1 MKATAGTR
9 KTHFGAYEL
18 DLRSGELYKHGIRI
32 KLQDQ
37 PFKILAL
44 LLERAG
50 DVVTREE
57 LRQKLW
63 PADTFVDF
71 DTGLNSAIKKLRDVL
86 ADSAEEPRYI
96 ETLPRRGYRFIAHVE
111 NGDLPAPVSIET
123 RLATVPP
130 VGPRCEPPKKRRFIV
145 AAGIAAILVIAAL
158 VAWRVF
164 FARPALTGS
173 DVILLASFVN
183 KTGDPVFDN
192 LDRALEV
199 KLAESPFLNL
209 LPEAAARQTLR
220 SMRHEPDERVTQELG
235 IEICERQGLKA
246 VVVPEIDAIGS
257 YYLIT
262 LVAIDAQSGKQIAR
276 QQQETDNKDKVVA
289 ALGKAASQLRR
300 QLGESLSS
308 LQKYDA
314 PLALATTSSLEAL
327 QAYRTG
333 VQRNRSGKI
342 RESIPFFERAVEL
355 DPQFC
360 SAYIMLGSSYHGIG
374 EDEASRKNFA
384 RAFELKDKH
393 LTQEENF
400 LVTATYYWN
409 ITGNLEKENTV
420 LTLYQQVYPRS
431 VNAANLLGINYALL
445 GRKEEALQEFNWTID
460 HSPEP
465 SAFAYSNKSQALMSL
480 GRFDE
485 AKAIIN
491 QWQQKGSLFSYQTD
505 MLYRIAFIENDTA
518 TMDRIA
524 REAAPDDTGW
534 LQLQMQFA
542 YLRGDMKKFRS
553 LNEAEVNLETRA
565 GQAQD
570 AADDLAARAQ
580 LESLLGNYGLARSF
594 CRHSVA
600 RDADSATELW
610 RCAEAFADAGDFTRA
625 EALAAK
631 LNRIAPENT
640 IEQKVHLP
648 LIHSI
653 VDRQRGNPS
662 EAADLLLQPELYK
675 HTLDVPYRLGQ
686 AYLASNQPAKAAAQ
700 FRMVLDAR
708 DAGWW
713 QVYAPLAQLGL
724 ARAYSAQADRE
735 KSRKA
740 YDDYFATWKDADPGI
755 PILRQ
760 AKAEYSKLIT
770 PAPAAVDDR
779 NMRLNVALQQP
790 RQKLSASVS
799 LICGQTLWV
808 NSKLANMLQHA
819 PRSQCFLTEQR
830 RRRMDRQ
837 NHSARRVHQ
846 IVVVVAQRRRP
857 TFDSPGSIRIGGRHL
872 FLQLGAPC

>member
-1 MKATAGTR
+1 VVDCRDFRNLAMAVTARTR
-9 KTHFGAYEL
+9 TARFSAFEV
-18 DLRSGELYKHGIRI
+18 DLRSGELRKHGIRL

-37 PFKILAL
+37 PFQLLAL
-44 LLERAG
+44 LLEHPG

-57 LRQKLW
+57 LRHKLW
-63 PADTFVDF
+63 AADTFVDF
-71 DTGLNSAIKKLRDVL
+71 DTGLNSAIKKLRDAL
-86 ADSAEEPRYI
+86 GDSAEEPRYI
-96 ETLPRRGYRFIAHVE
+96 ETLPRRGYRFIAQVE
-111 NGDLPAPVSIET
+111 NGDVPASAAVEENAAPIPSSEPT
-123 RLATVPP
+123 PTPRKQRRLAVLLGVATLL
-130 VGPRCEPPKKRRFIV
+130 IV
-145 AAGIAAILVIAAL
+145 IAAIAGWRAL
-158 VAWRVF
+158 I
-164 FARPALTGS
+164 ARPVLNDT

-199 KLAESPFLNL
+199 KLAESPFLSL
-209 LPEAAARQTLR
+209 LPEAAVRQTLR
-220 SMRHEPDERVTQELG
+220 SMRHEPDERVTKELG
-235 IEICERQGLKA
+235 IEICKRQGLKA

-262 LVAIDAQSGKQIAR
+262 LEAIDAQGGKPVAR

-300 QLGESLSS
+300 QLGENLSS
-308 LQKYDA
+308 LQKYNA
-314 PLALATTSSLEAL
+314 PLDLATTSSLEAL

-333 VQRNRSGKI
+333 LTRNRSGKI
-342 RESIPFFERAVEL
+342 GESVPFFERAVEL

-360 SAYIMLGSSYHGIG
+360 SAYVMLGSSYHGTG
-374 EDEASRKNFA
+374 DEEASRKNFA
-384 RAFELKDKH
+384 RAFELKDKR

-409 ITGNLEKENTV
+409 ITGNLEKENAV
-420 LTLYQQVYPRS
+420 LALYQQVYPRS

-445 GRKEEALQEFNWTID
+445 GRQQEALQEFNWTID

-465 SAFAYSNKSQALMSL
+465 SAFVYSNKSQALMSL

-505 MLYRIAFIENDTA
+505 MLYRIAFIQNDTA
-518 TMDRIA
+518 AMDRIA

-570 AADDLAARAQ
+570 AADGLAARAQ
-580 LESLLGNYGLARSF
+580 LESLLGNYGLALSL

-600 RDADSATELW
+600 GDTDSATELW
-610 RCAEAFADAGDFTRA
+610 RCAEAFADAGDFSRA

-631 LNRIAPENT
+631 LNHIAPENT

-653 VDRQRGNPS
+653 MDRQQGHPS
-662 EAADLLLQPELYK
+662 EAADLLAQPELYR

-686 AYLASNQPAKAAAQ
+686 AYLASNEPAKAAAQ
-700 FRMVLDAR
+700 FRMLLDDR
-708 DAGWW
+708 GAGWW

-740 YDDYFATWKDADPGI
+740 YAEFFTTWTNADPNI
-755 PILRQ
+755 PILKQ
-760 AKAEYSKLIT
+760 AKAEYAKL
-770 PAPAAVDDR
+770 
-779 NMRLNVALQQP
+779 
-790 RQKLSASVS
+790 
-799 LICGQTLWV
+799 
-808 NSKLANMLQHA
+808 H
-819 PRSQCFLTEQR
+819 
-830 RRRMDRQ
+830 
-837 NHSARRVHQ
+837 
-846 IVVVVAQRRRP
+846 
-857 TFDSPGSIRIGGRHL
+857 
-872 FLQLGAPC
+872 

>member
-1 MKATAGTR
+1 MVDFRQAGTRMKATAGTR
-9 KTHFGAYEL
+9 KIRFGDFVV
-18 DLRSGELYKHGIRI
+18 DLRSGELYKHGIRL

-37 PFKILAL
+37 PFQVLAL
-44 LLERAG
+44 LLDHAG

-57 LRQKLW
+57 LHQKLW
-63 PADTFVDF
+63 AADTFVDF

-111 NGDLPAPVSIET
+111 NGDLPAPVPIEK

-130 VGPRCEPPKKRRFIV
+130 IGTRSEPPKKRRFIV
-145 AAGIAAILVIAAL
+145 AVGVAAFLVAAL

-164 FARPALTGS
+164 FARPALAGS
-173 DVILLASFVN
+173 DVILLTSFVN
-183 KTGDPVFDN
+183 KTAEPVFDN

-199 KLAESPFLNL
+199 KLAESPFLSL
-209 LPEAAARQTLR
+209 LPEATVRQTLR

-235 IEICERQGLKA
+235 IEICKRQGLKA

-262 LVAIDAQSGKQIAR
+262 LEAIDVQSGKLITR

-308 LQKYDA
+308 LQKYNA
-314 PLALATTSSLEAL
+314 PLDLATTSSLEAL
-327 QAYRTG
+327 QAYRAG
-333 VQRNRSGKI
+333 LVRNRSGKI

-360 SAYIMLGSSYHGIG
+360 SAYVMLGSSYHGIG
-374 EDEASRKNFA
+374 NDEASRKNFA
-384 RAFELKDKH
+384 RAFELKDKR

-409 ITGNLEKENTV
+409 ITGNLEKENAV

-485 AKAIIN
+485 AKAILN
-491 QWQQKGSLFSYQTD
+491 QWQQKGALFSYQKD
-505 MLYRIAFIENDTA
+505 MLYRIAFFENDTA
-518 TMDRIA
+518 TMARLA
-524 REAAPDDTGW
+524 REALPDDTGW

-542 YLRGDMKKFRS
+542 YLRGDIKKFRS
-553 LNEAEVNLETRA
+553 LIGTAVNIETRG
-565 GQAQD
+565 GQKQD
-570 AADDLAARAQ
+570 AADDLAARGQ
-580 LESLLGNYGLARSF
+580 LESFLGNYALARSL
-594 CRHSVA
+594 CRHSGA
-600 RDADSATELW
+600 GHTDSAVELW
-610 RCAEAFADAGDFTRA
+610 RCAEAFADAGDLTRA
-625 EALAAK
+625 EALATK
-631 LNRIAPENT
+631 LTRIAPEDT

-686 AYLASNQPAKAAAQ
+686 AYLPSNEPAKAAAQ

-724 ARAYSAQADRE
+724 ARAYAAEGDRE

-740 YDDYFATWKDADPGI
+740 YENFFATWKEADPDI
-755 PILRQ
+755 PILKQ
-760 AKAEYSKLIT
+760 AKAEY
-770 PAPAAVDDR
+770 A
-779 NMRLNVALQQP
+779 RLQ
-790 RQKLSASVS
+790 
-799 LICGQTLWV
+799 
-808 NSKLANMLQHA
+808 
-819 PRSQCFLTEQR
+819 
-830 RRRMDRQ
+830 
-837 NHSARRVHQ
+837 
-846 IVVVVAQRRRP
+846 
-857 TFDSPGSIRIGGRHL
+857 
-872 FLQLGAPC
+872 

>member
-1 MKATAGTR
+1 MALTARTR
-9 KTHFGAYEL
+9 GARFGDFEV
-18 DLRSGELYKHGIRI
+18 DLRSGELRKHGIRL

-37 PFKILAL
+37 PFQVLAH
-44 LLERAG
+44 LLEHPG
-50 DVVTREE
+50 EVVTREE

-71 DTGLNSAIKKLRDVL
+71 DTGLNSAIKKLRDAL
-86 ADSAEEPRYI
+86 GDSAEEPRYI

-111 NGDLPAPVSIET
+111 NGDLPAAVSIEK
-123 RLATVPP
+123 RHATVPP
-130 VGPRCEPPKKRRFIV
+130 VAPRSEPPKKRRFIV
-145 AAGIAAILVIAAL
+145 AAAVAAFVVVAAL
-158 VAWRVF
+158 VTWRVF

-183 KTGDPVFDN
+183 KAGDPVFDN
-192 LDRALEV
+192 LDKALEV
-199 KLAESPFLNL
+199 KLAESPFLSL
-209 LPEAAARQTLR
+209 LPEAAVRQTLR

-235 IEICERQGLKA
+235 IEICKRQGLKA

-262 LVAIDAQSGKQIAR
+262 LEAIDAQSGKQIAR

-308 LQKYDA
+308 LQKYNA

-333 VQRNRSGKI
+333 VQRNHSGKI

-409 ITGNLEKENTV
+409 ITGNLEKENAV

-485 AKAIIN
+485 AKAILN

-505 MLYRIAFIENDTA
+505 MLYRIAFIQNDTA

-542 YLRGDMKKFRS
+542 YLRGDIKKFRS
-553 LNEAEVNLETRA
+553 LSETEVNLETRG

-580 LESLLGNYGLARSF
+580 LESLLGNYGLARSL

-600 RDADSATELW
+600 GDTDGATELW
-610 RCAEAFADAGDFTRA
+610 RCAEAFADGGDFTRA

-686 AYLASNQPAKAAAQ
+686 AYLASNEPAKAAAQ

-724 ARAYSAQADRE
+724 ARAYAAEGDRE
-735 KSRKA
+735 KNRKA
-740 YDDYFATWKDADPGI
+740 YEDFFATWKEADPDI
-755 PILRQ
+755 PILKQ
-760 AKAEYSKLIT
+760 AKAEYAKL
-770 PAPAAVDDR
+770 
-779 NMRLNVALQQP
+779 Q
-790 RQKLSASVS
+790 
-799 LICGQTLWV
+799 
-808 NSKLANMLQHA
+808 
-819 PRSQCFLTEQR
+819 
-830 RRRMDRQ
+830 
-837 NHSARRVHQ
+837 
-846 IVVVVAQRRRP
+846 
-857 TFDSPGSIRIGGRHL
+857 
-872 FLQLGAPC
+872 

>member
-1 MKATAGTR
+1 MEAVPQTR
-9 KTHFGAYEL
+9 KTRFGPYEV
-18 DLRSGELYKHGIRI
+18 DLRSGEVHKHGIRL

-37 PFKILAL
+37 PFQVLAI
-44 LLERAG
+44 LLEHSG
-50 DVVTREE
+50 EVVTRDE

-86 ADSAEEPRYI
+86 SDSADDPRYI

-111 NGDLPAPVSIET
+111 NGDLPAPVPIEK

-130 VGPRCEPPKKRRFIV
+130 VGPRTEPPKKRHFIV
-145 AAGIAAILVIAAL
+145 AVGVAAFLVVAAL
-158 VAWRVF
+158 VTWRVF

-199 KLAESPFLNL
+199 KLAESPFLSL
-209 LPEAAARQTLR
+209 LPEAAVRQTLR

-235 IEICERQGLKA
+235 IEICKRQGLKA

-262 LVAIDAQSGKQIAR
+262 LEAIDAQSGKLIAR

-289 ALGKAASQLRR
+289 ALGKVASQLRR

-308 LQKYDA
+308 LQKYNA
-314 PLALATTSSLEAL
+314 PLALATTNSLEAL
-327 QAYRTG
+327 QAYQTG

-409 ITGNLEKENTV
+409 ITGNLEKESAV

-485 AKAIIN
+485 AKTIIN
-491 QWQQKGSLFSYQTD
+491 QWQQKGSLFSYQKD
-505 MLYRIAFIENDTA
+505 MLYRIAFFENDTA
-518 TMDRIA
+518 TMGRLA
-524 REAAPDDTGW
+524 REAPPDDTGW

-542 YLRGDMKKFRS
+542 YLRGDIKKFRS
-553 LNEAEVNLETRA
+553 LSETAVNIETRG
-565 GQAQD
+565 GQKQD
-570 AADDLAARAQ
+570 AADDLAARGQ
-580 LESLLGNYGLARSF
+580 LESLLGNYGLARSL
-594 CRHSVA
+594 CRHSGA
-600 RDADSATELW
+600 GDTDSAVELW
-610 RCAEAFADAGDFTRA
+610 RCAEAFADAGDFNRA
-625 EALAAK
+625 EALATK
-631 LNRIAPENT
+631 LDRIAPEDT

-662 EAADLLLQPELYK
+662 EAADLLVQPELYE

-686 AYLASNQPAKAAAQ
+686 AYLASNESAKAAAQ
-700 FRMVLDAR
+700 FQMVLDAR

-724 ARAYSAQADRE
+724 ARAYSSQANQE

-740 YDDYFATWKDADPGI
+740 YDDFFATWKDADPDI

-760 AKAEYSKLIT
+760 AKAEYKKRSAT
-770 PAPAAVDDR
+770 
-779 NMRLNVALQQP
+779 
-790 RQKLSASVS
+790 ASV
-799 LICGQTLWV
+799 GA
-808 NSKLANMLQHA
+808 LAPEKKQ
-819 PRSQCFLTEQR
+819 
-830 RRRMDRQ
+830 
-837 NHSARRVHQ
+837 
-846 IVVVVAQRRRP
+846 
-857 TFDSPGSIRIGGRHL
+857 
-872 FLQLGAPC
+872 